1 MLRLFVFILLL
12 ANGAYFAW
20 SHDMLG
26 SWGIGIAPQNEPQRL
41 EQQIEPQRIQILK
54 SADAT
59 APSGNAATTNNPS
72 PATPSATPSA
82 LSPATGAA
90 PALSADVKTASMCLQ
105 AGVFNDQQSTA
116 LKQALATNLP
126 AGSWR
131 LDPSTRQARWIVYM
145 GKYPDNRTRDLKKTQ
160 LVKINVPF
168 EPLAEAA
175 LEPGISLGSH
185 NNQEAANQA
194 LSQLFKQGVR
204 TARVLQEQ
212 PGQTGFQLVL
222 PAVDAALRAKL
233 TAMQAQF
240 AGKPLL
246 ACKP

>member
-1 MLRLFVFILLL
+1 MLRLLVFILLL

-26 SWGIGIAPQNEPQRL
+26 SWGLGIAAQSEPQRL

-59 APSGNAATTNNPS
+59 TPSNNAATASNPN
-72 PATPSATPSA
+72 P
-82 LSPATGAA
+82 AA
-90 PALSADVKTASMCLQ
+90 PPTSGTVPTLSAEVKTANTSTSMCLQ
-105 AGVFNDQQSTA
+105 AGVFNDQQSKA
-116 LKQALATNLP
+116 LKQALTANLP
-126 AGSWR
+126 AGTWR
-131 LDPSTRQARWIVYM
+131 LDAATLPARWIVYM
-145 GKYPDNRTRDLKKTQ
+145 GKYPDNKTRDLKKSQ
-160 LVKINVPF
+160 LIKIKVPF
-168 EPLAEAA
+168 EALTEAA
-175 LEPGISLGSH
+175 LEPGLSLGGH
-185 NNQEAANQA
+185 DNQEAANQA
-194 LSQLFKQGVR
+194 LNQLFKQGVR

-246 ACKP
+246 SCKP

>member
-1 MLRLFVFILLL
+1 MLRLLVVILFI

-26 SWGIGIAPQNEPQRL
+26 GWGLGITQHSEPQRL
-41 EQQIEPQRIQILK
+41 EQQIEPQRMQILK
-54 SADAT
+54 NTDAASPSKNTTT
-59 APSGNAATTNNPS
+59 ASNPG
-72 PATPSATPSA
+72 PATPPM
-82 LSPATGAA
+82 TGAV
-90 PALSADVKTASMCLQ
+90 PVLSADVKTSPMCLQ

-116 LKQALATNLP
+116 LKQALAANLP
-126 AGSWR
+126 AGTWR
-131 LDPSTRQARWIVYM
+131 LDAFTLPARWIVYM
-145 GKYPDNRTRDLKKTQ
+145 GKYPDNKTRDLKKSQ
-160 LVKINVPF
+160 LIKIKVPF
-168 EPLAEAA
+168 EALTEAA
-175 LEPGISLGSH
+175 LEPGLSLGRH
-185 NNQEAANQA
+185 DNQEAANQA
-194 LSQLFKQGVR
+194 LNQLFRQGVR

-233 TAMQAQF
+233 TAMQAQL